1 MNPQTTTS
9 ALPHNNLNPINGNE
23 LQTWLEISKTA
34 FDHNIHY
41 YKNIIGPA
49 NKLAVVI
56 KSNGYG
62 HGLQN
67 MAQLCQDNTSVDWL
81 CVAQLSEALALDNI
95 IKPILVLGY
104 SDACPKYA
112 VGKNIHFMV
121 DSMQYA
127 TMLNAIGKRYSYQ
140 FNVHVKVD
148 TGLCRMGVLPSEA
161 LLFVQELKALH
172 NIKIN
177 GIYSHFAA
185 SDSNPEFTKH
195 QLATFSDVLTTLN
208 DHGIAIENVHMSN
221 SAALTTINYPATFTM
236 FRLGLGAYGLGN
248 DSDHLQ
254 PVLTWKTRIT
264 NIKTVPADSYISYA
278 GTYQTTRT
286 TRIALLPIGYYDG
299 YDIRFSNKTTVVING
314 HQAPVVGRVAM
325 NVTIVDVTDL
335 SAQIGDVVTLL
346 GVNSSIGAQ
355 DLAGLA
361 KIKNVR
367 EILTGINL
375 GFVRIIK
382 E

>member
-23 LQTWLEISKTA
+23 LQTWLEISRTA
-34 FDHNIHY
+34 FNHNISF
-41 YKNIIGPA
+41 YKNIIGLR

-67 MAQLCQDNTSVDWL
+67 MAQLCQDNTTVDCL
-81 CVAQLSEALALDNI
+81 CVAQLSEALALHNI

-104 SDACPKYA
+104 SDASPEYA
-112 VGKNIHFMV
+112 VSKNIHFMV

-127 TMLNAIGKRYSYQ
+127 TMLNAIGIRYSYQ

-161 LLFVQELKALH
+161 LLFVQELKALS

-185 SDSNPEFTKH
+185 SDSNPDFTKH

-208 DHGIAIENVHMSN
+208 DHGITIENVHMSN

-248 DSDHLQ
+248 DSAHLQ
-254 PVLTWKTRIT
+254 PLLTWKTRIT
-264 NIKTVPADSYISYA
+264 NIKTVPAGSYISYA

-299 YDIRFSNKTTVVING
+299 YDIRLSNKTMVVING
-314 HQAPVVGRVAM
+314 HHAPVMGRVAM
-325 NVTIVDVTDL
+325 NMTIVDITDVE
-335 SAQIGDVVTLL
+335 AHIGDEVTLL
-346 GVNSSIGAQ
+346 GAHSGIGAQ
-355 DLAGLA
+355 DLARLA
-361 KIKNVR
+361 EIKNVR
-367 EILTGINL
+367 EIITGINPAL
-375 GFVRIIK
+375 ARIVTK
-382 E
+382 